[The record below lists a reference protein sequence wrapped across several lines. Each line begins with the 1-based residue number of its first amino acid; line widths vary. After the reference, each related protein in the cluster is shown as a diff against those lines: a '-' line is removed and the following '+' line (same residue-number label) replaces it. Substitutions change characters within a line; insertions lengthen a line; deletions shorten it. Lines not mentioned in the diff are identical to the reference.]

1 MNKIFVGIIAVLII
15 TFGAIFFLGNSDDNT
30 PSVATV
36 WENTQGKADAK
47 VKITEYADFQC
58 PACAYMHGFLKEIK
72 KQYPND
78 VAITFKNF
86 PLTQIHQN
94 ALYGAKAAEAAG
106 KQGKFFEM
114 HDVLF
119 EKQKE
124 WSTSTPANAKVKV
137 EEYARALALDMAKFA
152 TDSNSKEIADKI
164 KADLSD
170 GKKVKITG
178 TPTIL
183 INGEKI
189 ENKDL
194 EAKIMS
200 ILGTSTIPVIKK

>member
-1 MNKIFVGIIAVLII
+1 MNKIFVGIIAVLVIA
-15 TFGAIFFLGNSDDNT
+15 FGAIFFLGNSDDNT
-30 PSVATV
+30 PSIVTM

-58 PACAYMHGFLKEIK
+58 PACGFMYTILKDIK
-72 KQYPND
+72 QKYPNN

-106 KQGKFFEM
+106 KQGKYFEM

-119 EKQKE
+119 EKQAD
-124 WSTSTPANAKVKV
+124 WSTGTPANAKTKV
-137 EEYARALALDMAKFA
+137 ESYAQALGLDIVKFNA
-152 TDSNSKEIADKI
+152 DINSKEIADKI
-164 KADLSD
+164 KADLNE
-170 GKKVKITG
+170 GKKAKITG
-178 TPTIL
+178 TPTL
-183 INGEKI
+183 FINGEKI
-189 ENKDL
+189 ENKDV

-200 ILGTSTIPVIKK
+200 ILGTSTVPVMKK